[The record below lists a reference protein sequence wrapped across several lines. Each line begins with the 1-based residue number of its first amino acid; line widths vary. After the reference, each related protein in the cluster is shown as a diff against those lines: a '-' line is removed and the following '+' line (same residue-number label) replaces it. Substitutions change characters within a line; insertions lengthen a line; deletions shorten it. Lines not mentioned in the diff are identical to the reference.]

1 MLDSEYFRKRLQDDV
16 DALGGK
22 ATVEVFLTNGR
33 SFRVRSVVSIQQ
45 GYVTLEVYKHLTGEI
60 ASAGGFES
68 SPAAQ
73 PTDELERAV
82 APYEA
87 IANVRITPARSS
99 GVSAMGF
106 G

>member
-22 ATVEVFLTNGR
+22 AIVEVFLTNGR

-45 GYVTLEVYKHLTGEI
+45 GYVTLEVYKLLTGEI
-60 ASAGGFES
+60 ASTGWFES
-68 SPAAQ
+68 NPAQ
-73 PTDELERAV
+73 PSDELERAV

-87 IANVRITPARSS
+87 IANVRITPTRSA
-99 GVSAMGF
+99 GISAMGF